1 MNTTTTP
8 FSGRS
13 LAARVVWYLPVL
25 AIVAFFAFPLVWMV
39 MTAFKQPVDVFASP
53 PKFRYDATLD
63 NYRRVF
69 ASDFMGTVAN
79 SVSIAVVSAL
89 GSIVL
94 GTLTAYGFSRYALR
108 GQDNLLF
115 WILSLRMLP
124 VIAVIFPYFILF
136 RALGLEDTPLA
147 LMLVYSVFNISFT
160 VWLLKGFFDEVPRE
174 MEEAAKMDGYGPW
187 GVFRLVAL
195 PLVIPG
201 IATAAV
207 FNIVQSINEF
217 LLAFV
222 LTQREA
228 TTAPVAL
235 LNFLTPLGLDW
246 GGISA
251 ASTMLVLPVVLFA
264 ILVRK
269 HLIRGMSFGQLE

>member
-1 MNTTTTP
+1 MAQ
-8 FSGRS
+8 SIRK
-13 LAARVVWYLPVL
+13 ARGTGAGFLWYLPVIL
-25 AIVAFFAFPLVWMV
+25 ITLFFAFPLIWLL
-39 MTAFKQPVDVFASP
+39 MTAFKTQVDVFAYP
-53 PKFRYDATLD
+53 PKFTYSPTLA
-63 NYRRVF
+63 NYRRVLQ
-69 ASDFMGTVAN
+69 SDFMDTIGH
-79 SVSIAVVSAL
+79 SVVIALVSAL
-89 GSIVL
+89 GSVVL
-94 GTLTAYGFSRYALR
+94 GTLTAYGFSRYR
-108 GQDNLLF
+108 FKGQDNLLF

-124 VIAVIFPYFILF
+124 VIAVIVPYFILF
-136 RALGLEDTPLA
+136 RRIGLEDTLLS
-147 LMLVYSVFNISFT
+147 LMLVYAIFNISFS

-187 GVFRLVAL
+187 GVFRRVAL
-195 PLVIPG
+195 PMVIPG
-201 IATAAV
+201 IATATV
-207 FNIVQSINEF
+207 FNIVQTINEF

-222 LTQREA
+222 LTQRRA

-251 ASTMLVLPVVLFA
+251 AASMLVLPVIVFA

>member
-1 MNTTTTP
+1 MTTD
-8 FSGRS
+8 RS
-13 LAARVVWYLPVL
+13 RFGASQLLWYLPVL
-25 AIVAFFAFPLVWMV
+25 LIVAFFAFPLIWVM
-39 MTAFKQPVDVFASP
+39 MTAFKTRVDAFADP
-53 PKFRYDATLD
+53 PKFFFSPTLD
-63 NYRRVF
+63 NYRRVLDGPF
-69 ASDFMGTVAN
+69 VDTLGHSVVVA
-79 SVSIAVVSAL
+79 VASAL
-89 GSIVL
+89 GSVIL
-94 GTLTAYGFSRYALR
+94 GTLTAYGFSRYKFR

-124 VIAVIFPYFILF
+124 VIAVIVPYFILF
-136 RALGLEDTPLA
+136 RRVGLEDTLLS
-147 LMLVYSVFNISFT
+147 LMLVYAIFNISFS

-187 GVFRLVAL
+187 GVFFRVAFPMVL
-195 PLVIPG
+195 PG
-201 IATAAV
+201 IATATV
-207 FNIVQSINEF
+207 FNVVQTINEF

-222 LTQREA
+222 LTQRQA

-251 ASTMLVLPVVLFA
+251 AASMLVAPVIVFA